1 MYKKIRPLFLICE
14 TPMHAGSGSDLG
26 IVDLPIQRE
35 RHTGYP
41 EVESSSLKGSL
52 RMAFEE
58 SEDNGKKYND
68 SNICHTFGPKE
79 GDYASSLGFTNAE
92 ILLFPV
98 KSMKGIYAWITCE
111 NVLDKFRSNL
121 RYCGID
127 MPPLPGKG
135 SIPQDTDLATKTKSG
150 DSKIALE
157 EYAFDV
163 EKSKECSDLAEWMSE
178 IIFPKDAIFNY
189 RRDKLKK
196 DMVVLDDDE
205 FRDFV
210 NMSTEVVTRTKI
222 NVCTGTVQKGA
233 LFTEEYL
240 PAESILYSLV
250 MSSSIH
256 NKDEKETEKGIFK
269 SKSSKEE
276 DISMEFFQNYLP
288 GTVQIGGD
296 ATIGKGI
303 VTTNVYGGEK

>member
-1 MYKKIRPLFLICE
+1 
-14 TPMHAGSGSDLG
+14 MHAGSGSDLG

-41 EVESSSLKGSL
+41 KVESSSLKGSL

-58 SEDNGKKYND
+58 SENKDKKYND
-68 SNICHTFGPKE
+68 SDIYHTFGPEE
-79 GDYASSLGFTNAE
+79 GDYASSLGFTNAG

-111 NVLDKFRSNL
+111 NILDKFRSNL

-127 MPPLPGKG
+127 MPSLPKEV
-135 SIPQDTDLATKTKSG
+135 SIPQDTDLAIKTKSG
-150 DSKIALE
+150 NSKIVLE

-163 EKSKECSDLAEWMSE
+163 EKSKECSDLAEWISQ
-178 IIFPKDAIFNY
+178 IIFPNDPIFDY

-256 NKDEKETEKGIFK
+256 EKETEKGIFK

-288 GTVQIGGD
+288 GTVQMGGD